1 MFINQILP
9 GWLLVWLV
17 GSFFVFF
24 SFFEKHQMGSWLSHP
39 PLPSHHML
47 WISITVKLTHLLLEK
62 MIKISNF
69 DVILTIN

>member
-1 MFINQILP
+1 
-9 GWLLVWLV
+9 
-17 GSFFVFF
+17 
-24 SFFEKHQMGSWLSHP
+24 MGSWLSHP

-47 WISITVKLTHLLLEK
+47 WVSITIKLTHSLLEK